1 MLDSSEHAL
10 IADQAWS
17 ELVTIYNEAPVGLA
31 VIDANFRFIRIN
43 ARLAEINGIP
53 AEDHIGRTIRE
64 VVPTLGDFGEDLVK
78 RVIAGGKA
86 IRNLE
91 IEGETA
97 AQPGRTRSFIEHW
110 SPLKD
115 ASGRVVAVN
124 VVVEEVTDRKE
135 AVQRIAE
142 SERRLAAALRIGKLG
157 VFEQTLL
164 PHPVCYWDSLA
175 RRIWGISEEQEISDD
190 LFWSLIHP
198 DDLELVRAFRKSID
212 EATEPRRF
220 DAEYRIFRLSNNAM
234 RWVSVSL
241 DLVFEDGKPHK
252 LLGIVQDITDQKVA
266 AERDQFLIREVNHR
280 AKNLLAVVQAIA
292 AQTSRNQKSADTF
305 SREFANRLVSL
316 SNSHDLVARSNWT
329 GVSIAELVSSQLLHL
344 KSLVGDRILMKGQQY
359 LITPKAAQDIGMAIH
374 ELTTNA
380 AKYGALSN
388 SDGCVLIGWNVTS
401 DDYPQFQMS
410 WIELDGPA
418 VSSAGEAGF
427 GTLVITRMLETS
439 LKATVSL
446 QYQPSGLQWMLQAP
460 ADSVVCS

>member
-1 MLDSSEHAL
+1 MPSSSEHAL
-10 IADQAWS
+10 TSHQAWS
-17 ELVTIYNEAPVGLA
+17 ELATIYDEAPVGLA
-31 VIDANFRFIRIN
+31 VIDASYRFVRIN
-43 ARLAEINGIP
+43 ARLAEINGIA

-64 VVPTLGDFGEDLVK
+64 VVPTLGDFGEDLVN
-78 RVIAGGKA
+78 RVIAGGRA

-91 IEGETA
+91 VEGETA
-97 AQPGRTRSFIEHW
+97 AQPGKKRSFIEHW

-115 ASGRVVAVN
+115 ADGKVIAVN
-124 VVVEEVTDRKE
+124 VVVEEVTDRKD
-135 AVQRIAE
+135 ADQRIAE

-157 VFEQTLL
+157 VFEQTLQ
-164 PHPVCYWDSLA
+164 PHPNRYWDSLA
-175 RRIWGISEEQEISDD
+175 RRIWGIGEEQEITDD
-190 LFWSLIHP
+190 LFWSLVHP
-198 DDLELVRAFRKSID
+198 DDLDSVRAFRKSID

-252 LLGIVQDITDQKVA
+252 LLGIVQDITEQKVA

-292 AQTSRNQKSADTF
+292 AQTSRNQTSADTF

-329 GVSIAELVSSQLLHL
+329 GVSMAELVSTQLLHL
-344 KSLVGDRILMKGQQY
+344 KSLVGHRILVKGQQF

-388 SDGCVLIGWNVTS
+388 SNGCVLIGWNVTS
-401 DDYPQFQMS
+401 DEYPQFQMS
-410 WIELDGPA
+410 WIEFDGPS
-418 VSSAGEAGF
+418 VSSSGEAGF

-446 QYQPSGLQWMLQAP
+446 QYQPSGLQWTLQAP
-460 ADSVVCS
+460 ADSVVCA